1 MVKRLPV
8 SLTRCELT
16 AAEAES
22 LFLTGL
28 PTAAD
33 LGLGA
38 EVAAAQ
44 LEVLAALPADLRDRA
59 FPG

>member
-1 MVKRLPV
+1 M